1 MVAIT
6 IPLAILGLIVYSYWI
21 WNKCSS
27 AFPFTIIFLIEIAW
41 GTLSII
47 WIDSGIYITEQL
59 RNSYTTRA
67 AIRYILLMIPFAV
80 VFPYT
85 LEKKILR
92 KNYKTIKLEIPGVSL
107 DNVVWIFCLISIGYI
122 FLDLVISGMPL
133 LSKSV
138 AKIGYYTKYSKMPFA
153 GTLHSLIM
161 PFTMLLAGVRFARSK
176 QKSKEYYGAFAA
188 AVSIMVIQI
197 LMDNKF
203 YGLYDYAIWFSIP
216 VIGTYIKKKVAE
228 KRVAKIPFKYIVI
241 TLLILGILLGIC
253 YKQYARLN
261 TNPLAALLNRIFS
274 LQSHTFWGVD
284 LLAQEGKLS
293 FDFNWICEEIIAG
306 ISGVSSTNAD
316 FGIGRVMY
324 LVTTP
329 TYAYDMLSCGVLFAG
344 NFLTVSLS
352 YAGYIVTFI
361 YSFVVGYL
369 TANICAV
376 FYTYLNGKDTIML
389 FFWFVLYRRMYEYF
403 RVGSLSIIISWKMLI
418 LFIVLFGAT
427 KVSFKNRVYNDTS
440 AEYN

>member
-6 IPLAILGLIVYSYWI
+6 IPLAILGLIVYSYWM
-21 WNKCSS
+21 WNKCSL

-59 RNSYTTRA
+59 RNSYTTGA

-92 KNYKTIKLEIPGVSL
+92 KNYKTIKLEIPGISL
-107 DNVVWIFCLISIGYI
+107 DNIVWILCLISLGYV
-122 FLDLVISGMPL
+122 FLDLIISGIPL

-138 AKIGYYTKYSKMPFA
+138 TKIGYYTKYSKLPFA

-161 PFTMLLAGVRFARSK
+161 PFAMLLAGVRFARSK
-176 QKSKEYYGAFAA
+176 RKSKEYYEAFAV

-203 YGLYDYAIWFSIP
+203 YGLYDYVIWFSIS
-216 VIGTYIKKKVAE
+216 VIGTYVKKKIEE

-241 TLLILGILLGIC
+241 TLMILGVLLGIC
-253 YKQYARLN
+253 YKQYARSN
-261 TNPLAALLNRIFS
+261 TDPLAALLNRIFS
-274 LQSHTFWGVD
+274 LQSHTFWGID

-306 ISGVSSTNAD
+306 ISGVVSTNAD
-316 FGIGRVMY
+316 SGIGRVMY

-361 YSFVVGYL
+361 YSFVVGCL

-376 FYTYLNGKDTIML
+376 FYTYLNGKDKIML

-427 KVSFKNRVYNDTS
+427 KMSFKKRTYDDTS
-440 AEYN
+440 VV